1 MPTNPSI
8 ETLSNKLKEIEALP
22 ETDENQIHNVI
33 RSLNVPE
40 DEKPPCDEFL
50 WELYAFAFCEKGS
63 SVDDVFGPRCA
74 VPGEWEFPSQQQ
86 LNVNTITYWKERAK
100 ASTNPVFRARYAE
113 LVWVFGKTVKGKAD
127 ASCVPI
133 FVEAVLEMVQ
143 NDRYAND
150 DYGFSISNKLARAIQ
165 YAISTNKRELADHV
179 KIAMIGFECN
189 HDHVWWL
196 CFDNLLL
203 NKGITLTTQE
213 EKDIITRLHH
223 QFDQSISDNKRMHQH
238 QIATRLADYYRA
250 KNDLESCQDIAAK
263 FCSVMESF
271 VKDYSHPIVAYSCY
285 QKAAEFAKSYQFKD
299 LEEKFL
305 KLIRDTSP
313 QVVQAMQQMSIP
325 MQVDR
330 QELEKFYES
339 FLQGNKDEA
348 FQRIAAYFM
357 RPKAF
362 YTDQVQRHQ
371 QQYITEQLFSTQLF
385 NHDGLQAANINP
397 DDEEGK
403 TILEATQW
411 IQYSAKFLHDVL
423 HRAIEKYNVDSDGF
437 VDYLSRCP
445 LFSDNREILKLG
457 FEHYLREDYC
467 SAIHLLIPQIER
479 VVRAIVRS
487 CGVSTL
493 KIKQRDGGSKT
504 KTRQTDRYD
513 QQTRGV
519 LLEDQHFI
527 DFWKTDDV
535 PWYLRVVL
543 TDQRGLNLRNDV
555 CHGLRPYG
563 SFRFAE
569 ADLLIHI
576 LLVLATCVAP
586 DHA

>member
-1 MPTNPSI
+1 MDPYPDQKKHV
-8 ETLSNKLKEIEALP
+8 LFVL
-22 ETDENQIHNVI
+22 
-33 RSLNVPE
+33 
-40 DEKPPCDEFL
+40 F
-50 WELYAFAFCEKGS
+50 S
-63 SVDDVFGPRCA
+63 SDVEG
-74 VPGEWEFPSQQQ
+74 
-86 LNVNTITYWKERAK
+86 L
-100 ASTNPVFRARYAE
+100 
-113 LVWVFGKTVKGKAD
+113 
-127 ASCVPI
+127 
-133 FVEAVLEMVQ
+133 
-143 NDRYAND
+143 
-150 DYGFSISNKLARAIQ
+150 
-165 YAISTNKRELADHV
+165 KREHAPGWTPLTFLCNNEELSVSKIHFFYWPKEYQRMQRCIDALRRNTKNIIFTSSKLPLENLDDFEQSHESLMGFCYDNLIMNKGVKLTAQEEAD
-179 KIAMIGFECN
+179 IIDRLRCGFEN
-189 HDHVWWL
+189 AVY
-196 CFDNLLL
+196 
-203 NKGITLTTQE
+203 
-213 EKDIITRLHH
+213 EKR
-223 QFDQSISDNKRMHQH
+223 RMPWENT
-238 QIATRLADYYRA
+238 AKRLANYYRA
-250 KNDLESCQDIAAK
+250 KNDLSSCRDVVTR

-271 VKDYSHPIVAYSCY
+271 VKDHSCPIAAYFSY